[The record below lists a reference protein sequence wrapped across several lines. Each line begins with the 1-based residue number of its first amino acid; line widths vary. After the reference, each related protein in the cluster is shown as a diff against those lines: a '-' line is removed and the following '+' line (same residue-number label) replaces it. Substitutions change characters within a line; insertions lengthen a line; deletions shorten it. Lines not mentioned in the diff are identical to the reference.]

1 MFRVRTCSVPT
12 YAVPLTMNS
21 HQRWLATKSSEL
33 DKRMA
38 AAGPR
43 LPGEYDVFGDGGDGE
58 GSHGNKV
65 MVDGY
70 SGSRFSING
79 VLLPG
84 PLFLLPTLPLAWN
97 VTSLD
102 ELSPESLALAYA
114 IRPRV
119 SILILG
125 CGQRIKMI
133 NPQLRDFFRQ
143 KGISI
148 EALDTWNA
156 VATWNILNQEDRAVA
171 AALMP
176 FDYE

>member
-1 MFRVRTCSVPT
+1 
-12 YAVPLTMNS
+12 MNS

-102 ELSPESLALAYA
+102 DLSPESLALAYA

-119 SILILG
+119 CTLHVHHHRHDCTS
-125 CGQRIKMI
+125 
-133 NPQLRDFFRQ
+133 
-143 KGISI
+143 
-148 EALDTWNA
+148 
-156 VATWNILNQEDRAVA
+156 
-171 AALMP
+171 AALPLTAVLPLCAQP
-176 FDYE
+176 F